1 VIVLD
6 THALVWWV
14 ADAAKLSVRAKRT
27 IGAALREGPVTASAI
42 SLFEIATAVRRGRL
56 MLGVAGEQWLAD
68 LRMLPELHFEPVSAG
83 IAELAGSFDDAA
95 PGDPADRIIAATA
108 IALESRLV
116 TADRRLRRTPRLQ
129 AVW

>member
-1 VIVLD
+1 MIVLD

-14 ADAAKLSVRAKRT
+14 ADAAKLSARAKRA

-56 MLGVAGEQWLAD
+56 VLGVSGEQWLAD
-68 LRMLPELHFEPVSAG
+68 LSLLPELHFEPVSAG
-83 IAELAGSFDDAA
+83 IAQLAGSFDDTA

-108 IALESRLV
+108 IALESKLV
-116 TADRRLRRTPRLQ
+116 TADRQLRRTPQLE
-129 AVW
+129 ALW